1 MEFLDA
7 RLRDSSG
14 PKEGEEVRRSVQL
27 GLLCVQE
34 RATDRP
40 TMSDVVFMLSHQSMA
55 LPLPKEPAFLS
66 QVNSATADADQ
77 SSSSRQRLYSK
88 NDITISK
95 IHPR

>member
-1 MEFLDA
+1 MELMDKT
-7 RLRDSSG
+7 LGSSAPNG
-14 PKEGEEVRRSVQL
+14 DEVTRSVQL

-34 RATDRP
+34 RAIDRP
-40 TMSDVVFMLSHQSMA
+40 TMFDVVFMLSNQSMA

-66 QVNSATADADQ
+66 QLNSTADADQ

-88 NDITISK
+88 NYDITSISE